1 MKITNTNIPMINDQP
16 KVNRKDGK
24 KVESGKGFDEV
35 MKNRL
40 SEETKKTESSS
51 KSNIA
56 NVTNA
61 PVNVTK
67 QATQMKEIAN
77 FIKNSDDIRTDKVED
92 IKAKIANGTYNVS
105 SEDLADKLMSSGLVD
120 SLLKSL

>member
-1 MKITNTNIPMINDQP
+1 MKITNTNIPLINDQP
-16 KVNRKDGK
+16 KVNRNDAK
-24 KVESGKGFDEV
+24 KVDSGKGFDEV

-40 SEETKKTESSS
+40 SEESKKTDGAA

-61 PVNVTK
+61 PANVTR
-67 QATQMKEIAN
+67 QASQMKEISN
-77 FIKNSDDIRTDKVED
+77 FIKKTDDIRTDKVDD

-120 SLLKSL
+120 SLLKSI

>member
-1 MKITNTNIPMINDQP
+1 MINDQP
-16 KVNRKDGK
+16 KVNKKEGK
-24 KVESGKGFDEV
+24 KVDSGKGFDEV

-40 SEETKKTESSS
+40 SEETKKSEGAS
-51 KSNIA
+51 KTNIA

-61 PVNVTK
+61 PANVTK
-67 QATQMKEIAN
+67 QATQMKEISN
-77 FIKNSDDIRTDKVED
+77 FIKQSDDIRTDKVEEL
-92 IKAKIANGTYNVS
+92 KAKIADGTYKVS

>member
-1 MKITNTNIPMINDQP
+1 MKITNTNIPLINDQP
-16 KVNRKDGK
+16 KVNRSDAK
-24 KVESGKGFDEV
+24 KVDSGKGFDEV

-40 SEETKKTESSS
+40 GEETKKTDGTA
-51 KSNIA
+51 KSNIT

-61 PVNVTK
+61 PANVTK
-67 QATQMKEIAN
+67 QASQMKEISN
-77 FIKNSDDIRTDKVED
+77 FIKKTDDIRTDKVDD

-120 SLLKSL
+120 SLLKSI